1 VSEYRIDDLARAA
14 GMTTRNV
21 RAYQD
26 RGLLPSPRRSGR
38 IAIYDDGHL
47 ARLRLIGSMLER
59 GYTTAHIAEMLHAWE
74 SGRDLAAVMGLEE
87 TLGSPWNDDLPVAM
101 PANEVRRLA
110 GDKASYDRLVDFGL
124 VKRQGNKI
132 IVTRPQ
138 LLTAFAEMRTFG
150 MTTETVLDLYESLQ
164 PSIDNIALKLVLTA
178 TAHIRESKGERWI
191 PSDDELEE
199 LTVMLARFRQL
210 ATRSVQQSF
219 AASIEQTIE
228 EVLGEYMAY
237 VTK

>member
-1 VSEYRIDDLARAA
+1 
-14 GMTTRNV
+14 
-21 RAYQD
+21 
-26 RGLLPSPRRSGR
+26 
-38 IAIYDDGHL
+38 
-47 ARLRLIGSMLER
+47 
-59 GYTTAHIAEMLHAWE
+59 
-74 SGRDLAAVMGLEE
+74 
-87 TLGSPWNDDLPVAM
+87 
-101 PANEVRRLA
+101 
-110 GDKASYDRLVDFGL
+110 
-124 VKRQGNKI
+124 
-132 IVTRPQ
+132 
-138 LLTAFAEMRTFG
+138 MRTFG